1 MLQLPRRSVGTS
13 PVHHLVHFSGSLMVQ
28 IVVLQCIIWYTLML
42 FMFEYKGVR
51 LLIFEQFPDATG
63 TIVSIHVDS
72 DVMSLDGRHYPLETD
87 AQIKEDGKL
96 HVTVRKSN
104 ASRSDIFSRRS
115 QGFSSTNHHPS
126 NLTNAKIYSLQSSRN
141 PTPRGSSF
149 NHTDFYSM
157 MAVGR
162 NSNFGANDVYGLS
175 ASGGPTLRPSNYNE
189 DASNNN
195 NGKQYF
201 ERQRLKGARER
212 LMHRETQLQA
222 FYSTIEEIQLLFSKQ
237 QEQLKSM
244 QRTLE
249 DDENYENTS
258 VEMDGVIVGTSSREK
273 EVHGYHGQNCAKA
286 RSTTFAQRLNVVHIE
301 RLSNEASVNYFCIKA
316 QCSW

>member
-1 MLQLPRRSVGTS
+1 
-13 PVHHLVHFSGSLMVQ
+13 
-28 IVVLQCIIWYTLML
+28 VLSY
-42 FMFEYKGVR
+42 
-51 LLIFEQFPDATG
+51 
-63 TIVSIHVDS
+63 
-72 DVMSLDGRHYPLETD
+72 
-87 AQIKEDGKL
+87 
-96 HVTVRKSN
+96 
-104 ASRSDIFSRRS
+104 
-115 QGFSSTNHHPS
+115 
-126 NLTNAKIYSLQSSRN
+126 
-141 PTPRGSSF
+141 
-149 NHTDFYSM
+149 
-157 MAVGR
+157 
-162 NSNFGANDVYGLS
+162 
-175 ASGGPTLRPSNYNE
+175 
-189 DASNNN
+189 
-195 NGKQYF
+195 
-201 ERQRLKGARER
+201 
-212 LMHRETQLQA
+212 RETQLQA